1 MRKIIFLVCFFILAG
16 SVGAQVTVNMVA
28 GIKADSLKSTRKIV
42 TVRTDYPYN
51 SSMTVALKTVSGI
64 DTVYCTTIS
73 RDSTY
78 NTSKVLIDL
87 STGSPVSYMIAT
99 TTAKEYLVYDPLI
112 LKLTLT
118 TINGLVTTKFTVSRK

>member
-1 MRKIIFLVCFFILAG
+1 VKKIIFLCWFLFVG
-16 SVGAQVTVNMVA
+16 SVAAQVTVNMVG

-51 SSMTVALKTVSGI
+51 SNMTVALKTVSGV

-87 STGSPVSYMIAT
+87 STGSPVSYMVAT
-99 TTAKEYLVYDPLI
+99 TTAKEYLVYDPLV
-112 LKLTLT
+112 LKVTLT